1 MEEFR
6 HYSLSRQALN
16 IRAAHALCRAGW
28 MLIEI
33 NGVLQSGYI
42 RPGNFRIIQ
51 QQATTFDQLQQKFGP
66 PLPAST
72 STAEIDFE
80 NIDTSK
86 LPRIRVMNRGVEEAT
101 AVLVHYGWTGS
112 QIRKVLKSTNTPLG
126 NIGFSL
132 LHERYATSHG
142 VNRYFSRIPHYPYHR
157 AAACQRRSK
166 AAAIKTLLIMFG
178 VGVFTFMGVLLILHM
193 L

>member
-1 MEEFR
+1 MEEFH

-16 IRAAHALCRAGW
+16 IRAAHSLCRAGW
-28 MLIEI
+28 MLAEI

-51 QQATTFDQLQQKFGP
+51 QQATTFDQLHQKFGP
-66 PLPAST
+66 PIPIST
-72 STAEIDFE
+72 FTAEINFE

-86 LPRIRVMNRGVEEAT
+86 LPRILVMNRGVEEAT
-101 AVLVHYGWTGS
+101 AVLVHYGWTGG
-112 QIRKVLKSTNTPLG
+112 QIRKVLKSTNTPLD

-132 LHERYATSHG
+132 LHESYTASPG
-142 VNRYFSRIPHYPYHR
+142 INRHFSRIPHYAYHR
-157 AAACQRRSK
+157 TPAYQRRSK